1 MAGYLAVAGIWIVM
15 YGIEIASNRA
25 IAGAVERRDRRAA
38 MGWLGATSLASAW
51 VVALAV
57 LIVGL
62 AAGKDA
68 GLAAALLAL
77 VLFTVHLGSRVLL
90 QGGPAPGADLMADRL
105 FNWLKGLPFLGKI
118 RVFIAAW
125 LIPSIAAPAD
135 LRQRREERGVQAPGR
150 VQAPRLDPDPPRAP
164 QPLDQPRG
172 SLPVPGERADDL
184 GDGLHRPSHA
194 AQAQPHPGRGRGR
207 LRRDQEQHHGHEP
220 SLLLRDQV
228 VPIPGDPV
236 LLHRLLEPH
245 RLPAIADE

>member
-1 MAGYLAVAGIWIVM
+1 MSTLALDGPSGAARTSRMTNLLRYLDLVLLLVALPVFFAADLPMAGYLAVAGIWIVM

-90 QGGPAPGADLMADRL
+90 RA
-105 FNWLKGLPFLGKI
+105 
-118 RVFIAAW
+118 
-125 LIPSIAAPAD
+125 
-135 LRQRREERGVQAPGR
+135 VQ
-150 VQAPRLDPDPPRAP
+150 P
-164 QPLDQPRG
+164 Q
-172 SLPVPGERADDL
+172 
-184 GDGLHRPSHA
+184 
-194 AQAQPHPGRGRGR
+194 
-207 LRRDQEQHHGHEP
+207 EP
-220 SLLLRDQV
+220 T
-228 VPIPGDPV
+228 
-236 LLHRLLEPH
+236 
-245 RLPAIADE
+245 

>member
-1 MAGYLAVAGIWIVM
+1 MASAFRYLDLVLLAVALPVFLLADVPMAGYLAVAGIWVVM

-90 QGGPAPGADLMADRL
+90 
-105 FNWLKGLPFLGKI
+105 
-118 RVFIAAW
+118 RV
-125 LIPSIAAPAD
+125 
-135 LRQRREERGVQAPGR
+135 VQ
-150 VQAPRLDPDPPRAP
+150 P
-164 QPLDQPRG
+164 Q
-172 SLPVPGERADDL
+172 
-184 GDGLHRPSHA
+184 
-194 AQAQPHPGRGRGR
+194 
-207 LRRDQEQHHGHEP
+207 EP
-220 SLLLRDQV
+220 T
-228 VPIPGDPV
+228 
-236 LLHRLLEPH
+236 
-245 RLPAIADE
+245 

>member
-1 MAGYLAVAGIWIVM
+1 MASALRYLDLVLLVVALPVFLLADVPMAGYLAVAGIWIVM

-90 QGGPAPGADLMADRL
+90 
-105 FNWLKGLPFLGKI
+105 
-118 RVFIAAW
+118 RV
-125 LIPSIAAPAD
+125 
-135 LRQRREERGVQAPGR
+135 VQ
-150 VQAPRLDPDPPRAP
+150 P
-164 QPLDQPRG
+164 Q
-172 SLPVPGERADDL
+172 
-184 GDGLHRPSHA
+184 
-194 AQAQPHPGRGRGR
+194 
-207 LRRDQEQHHGHEP
+207 EP
-220 SLLLRDQV
+220 T
-228 VPIPGDPV
+228 
-236 LLHRLLEPH
+236 
-245 RLPAIADE
+245 

>member
-1 MAGYLAVAGIWIVM
+1 MASAFRYLDLVLLAVALLVFLLADLPMAGYLAVAGIWIVM

-90 QGGPAPGADLMADRL
+90 
-105 FNWLKGLPFLGKI
+105 
-118 RVFIAAW
+118 
-125 LIPSIAAPAD
+125 
-135 LRQRREERGVQAPGR
+135 
-150 VQAPRLDPDPPRAP
+150 RAV
-164 QPLDQPRG
+164 QPR
-172 SLPVPGERADDL
+172 
-184 GDGLHRPSHA
+184 
-194 AQAQPHPGRGRGR
+194 
-207 LRRDQEQHHGHEP
+207 EP
-220 SLLLRDQV
+220 T
-228 VPIPGDPV
+228 
-236 LLHRLLEPH
+236 
-245 RLPAIADE
+245 

>member
-1 MAGYLAVAGIWIVM
+1 MASALRYLDLVLLAVVLPVFLVADVPMAGYLAVAGIWVVM

-90 QGGPAPGADLMADRL
+90 
-105 FNWLKGLPFLGKI
+105 
-118 RVFIAAW
+118 RV
-125 LIPSIAAPAD
+125 
-135 LRQRREERGVQAPGR
+135 VQ
-150 VQAPRLDPDPPRAP
+150 P
-164 QPLDQPRG
+164 Q
-172 SLPVPGERADDL
+172 
-184 GDGLHRPSHA
+184 
-194 AQAQPHPGRGRGR
+194 
-207 LRRDQEQHHGHEP
+207 EP
-220 SLLLRDQV
+220 S
-228 VPIPGDPV
+228 
-236 LLHRLLEPH
+236 
-245 RLPAIADE
+245 